1 MADEVSVRITL
12 VRPPKD
18 VDFCLQRGK
27 DERIAKIQSDGND
40 ITFEFK
46 VAIKNNRPDGTPNF
60 LGPFTQGPPAK
71 RFFYINSGTYAGQAE
86 SLWGRRAKV
95 HFAGITW
102 AMIEKVMAD
111 PNLVLATSVLG
122 TTKDGG
128 PITARVKLLDKGWT
142 VAKAGMTL
150 RGIDLY

>member
-1 MADEVSVRITL
+1 MTNEVPVRVTL

-27 DERIAKIQSDGND
+27 NERAAKTRSDGHN

-46 VAIKNNRPDGTPNF
+46 VTVKNNRPDGAPNF

-71 RFFYINSGTYAGQAE
+71 RFFYINSGICAGQAE
-86 SLWGRRAKV
+86 SPWERRAKV

-102 AMIEKVMAD
+102 PMIEKVMAD
-111 PNLVLATSVLG
+111 PNLVLTASVLG
-122 TTKDGG
+122 AAEDGG
-128 PITARVKLLDKGWT
+128 PMTASVKLLDTGWS
-142 VAKAGMTL
+142 VAEVGKT
-150 RGIDLY
+150 